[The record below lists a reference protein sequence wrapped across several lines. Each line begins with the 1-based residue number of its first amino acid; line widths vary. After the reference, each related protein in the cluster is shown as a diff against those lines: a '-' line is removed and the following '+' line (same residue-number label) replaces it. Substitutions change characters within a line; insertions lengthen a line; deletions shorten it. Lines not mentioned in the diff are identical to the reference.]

1 MPYKNKQ
8 LTKAWVFKDINDLLK
23 ELGEEFEIGVAEVIR
38 ILIEELERLYGGK
51 DGLSLLIK
59 RRMERVKESAGS
71 R

>member
-23 ELGEEFEIGVAEVIR
+23 ELGEEYEIGVAEVIR

-51 DGLSLLIK
+51 NGLSLIIK
-59 RRMERVKESAGS
+59 RRMERVKENA
-71 R
+71 

>member
-8 LTKAWVFKDINDLLK
+8 LTKAWVFKDINELLK
-23 ELGEEFEIGVAEVIR
+23 KLGEEYELGVAEVLR
-38 ILIEELERLYGGK
+38 ILIEELERLYGGR

>member
-59 RRMERVKESAGS
+59 RRMERVKESAGP